1 MYSEVTLNE
10 HLNDFRGGLFNVK
23 YKLYRFL
30 GSLCFLRD
38 FLVSFIVTMVTIICC
53 TTVATITVSWF
64 TMERFNII
72 LVSLYT
78 RA

>member
-38 FLVSFIVTMVTIICC
+38 FLVSLLWLWRLDYYLLYYGFSYFIC
-53 TTVATITVSWF
+53 
-64 TMERFNII
+64 
-72 LVSLYT
+72 
-78 RA
+78 